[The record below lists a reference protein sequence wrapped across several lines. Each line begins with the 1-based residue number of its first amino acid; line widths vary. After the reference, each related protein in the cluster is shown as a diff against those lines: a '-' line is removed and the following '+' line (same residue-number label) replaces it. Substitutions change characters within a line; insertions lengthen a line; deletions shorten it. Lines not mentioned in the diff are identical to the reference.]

1 MHGTGRHFPIIVAA
15 LGLTLTLIAC
25 GGGGGGSGTVA
36 TGRPAPAPTPTPPT
50 SSNPASNPAH
60 HLGTARFTTHQ
71 PGVLERIGAH
81 HAYARGLTGKGVR
94 IGIDDSIVDYTQSR
108 EFGDRVK
115 LRDADGASLAYNH
128 PFGDSLF
135 GDVASCLQWNPSC
148 RAWRANSQGEDE
160 ALNGWVRRI
169 VEEAGWPTGDDSTFV
184 VDEHYDKQNPLE
196 RLFRWWEVPTP
207 YGSGVHGTQV
217 ASVAAG
223 TNLGVAPEA
232 TIIPIAQNLT
242 DDQSADTLADDEI
255 RNAIASLSDTER
267 GELDNLF
274 ARDQR
279 DDYAKFDII
288 NRSYGRAIFD
298 PNVVSEGI
306 ESELRWWRR
315 YLPKTLDAILQADR
329 PDAEKTIIIYAAG
342 NEGEPWSGPD
352 ADLPY
357 YIPALRGHSLSVAAT
372 DPKTGAIAAYSNRCG
387 PLPPDWDAAR
397 HGPHYCLA
405 APGTVRVLTPDPT
418 TPGRGDVDA
427 GVTGTSFAA
436 PVVSGALALLME
448 HFRGT
453 RGNTEVVKRMLDTAD
468 RSGRYADLETYGAGH
483 LDIEAALSPVGALS
497 AGQSASALA
506 GTALQLPAA
515 FGSVA
520 RRAAGIELA
529 AFDEQDFPFWV
540 PLSALVST
548 RPAGRS
554 PIPRF
559 DEAERALAPRTLA
572 PRTLAPG
579 TLTPRTLTPGAVTPA
594 VGLDAL
600 GLRWMPVGEAG
611 SPLLPDG
618 DEWVAGLG
626 ETSASIARRPGTG
639 GWGYGLGFDGGDY
652 LGARPSG
659 AFGSDLRSGMAWA
672 SRAFG
677 RALGGG
683 WRLDGAATLAVS
695 RARYEK
701 GALFQAS
708 PSVLSALSLRLGTE
722 GTGVTVEQPLRAE
735 TGTGTF
741 RVENGRME
749 NGRRLYDEYRVP
761 LRPEARA
768 LRMTLRHERKA
779 AGGRV
784 AIQVGGA
791 MNAGHVPGE
800 HETNVGFAYRLTW

>member
-1 MHGTGRHFPIIVAA
+1 MRGTGKRFAAIVAA
-15 LGLTLTLIAC
+15 LGLALTLAAC
-25 GGGGGGSGTVA
+25 GGGGDGGAAPPTA
-36 TGRPAPAPTPTPPT
+36 ANPAPETRPEPEPTPSEIARQLDTE
-50 SSNPASNPAH
+50 
-60 HLGTARFTTHQ
+60 RFTTHQ
-71 PGVLERIGAH
+71 PDVLERIGAH

-94 IGIDDSIVDYTQSR
+94 IGIDDSIVDYTQSG

-115 LRDADGASLAYNH
+115 LRDADGARLAYRH

-135 GDVASCLQWNPSC
+135 SDVDSCLQWNPSC
-148 RAWRANSQGEDE
+148 RAWRANSQGDE
-160 ALNGWVRRI
+160 EAPNGWVRRI
-169 VEEAGWPTGDDSTFV
+169 VEEAGWPVGDDSTFV
-184 VDEHYDKQNPLE
+184 VDEYYDERNPLG

-207 YGSGVHGTQV
+207 YGSQGAHGTAV

-232 TIIPIAQNLT
+232 TIIPVAQNLT
-242 DDQSADTLADDEI
+242 DDQRADALASSVL
-255 RNAIASLSDTER
+255 RSVIAALSDADRER
-267 GELDNLF
+267 FDNQV
-274 ARDQR
+274 AGASRDE
-279 DDYAKFDII
+279 YAKFDII

-298 PNVVSEGI
+298 PNVAAREI
-306 ESELRWWRR
+306 ESELRWYRR
-315 YLPKTLDAILQADR
+315 YLPKYLDAVFQADR
-329 PDAEKTIIIYAAG
+329 PDAEKTILVYAAG
-342 NEGEPWSGPD
+342 NEGAPWSGLG

-357 YIPALRGHSLSVAAT
+357 WIPALRGHSLAVAAT
-372 DPKTGAIAAYSNRCG
+372 DPETGAIAAWSNRCG
-387 PLPPDWDAAR
+387 PLPPDWDSAR
-397 HGPHYCLA
+397 LGPHYCLA
-405 APGTVRVLTPDPT
+405 APGAVRALTPDPAS
-418 TPGRGDVDA
+418 PGSGDVDD

-468 RSGRYADLETYGAGH
+468 RSGQYADLETYGAGH

-497 AGQSASALA
+497 AGRSARALA
-506 GTALQLPAA
+506 GTALQVPAA

-529 AFDEQDFPFWV
+529 AFDEQNFPFWV
-540 PLSALVST
+540 PLSALIST
-548 RPAGRS
+548 RPAGHS

-559 DEAERALAPRTLA
+559 DEAERAF
-572 PRTLAPG
+572 
-579 TLTPRTLTPGAVTPA
+579 TPKAVTPA
-594 VGLDAL
+594 PGLDAL

-611 SPLLPDG
+611 SSPLPGG

-626 ETSASIARRPGTG
+626 EASASVARRPGTG

-652 LGARPSG
+652 LGARTSG

-677 RALGGG
+677 RELGGG

-701 GALFQAS
+701 DAIFQAS

-722 GTGVTVEQPLRAE
+722 GTGFTVAQPLRAE

-749 NGRRLYDEYRVP
+749 GGRRLYDEYRVP
-761 LRPEARA
+761 LRPAARE
-768 LRMTLRHERKA
+768 LRVTLRHERKA

-784 AIQVGGA
+784 AIAIGGA
-791 MNAGHVPGE
+791 MNAGHAPGE
-800 HETNVGFAYRLTW
+800 HETNAGFAYRLTW